1 MIMKSTEH
9 YTDLLRKFLLEHGA
23 EYGISRIG
31 IFGSVAKGQQT
42 EISDVDI
49 YYEGPALGLKSL
61 TGLPQALS
69 EYLGTPVDIVR
80 DHKGLNPAFRDR
92 IMKEV
97 IYV

>member
-1 MIMKSTEH
+1 MATKEEYIA
-9 YTDLLRKFLLEHGA
+9 LLRNFVAEYGA

-31 IFGSVAKGQQT
+31 IFGSVARGQQT
-42 EISDVDI
+42 EKSDVDI

-61 TGLPQALS
+61 TGLPRALA
-69 EYLGTPVDIVR
+69 EYLGVPVDVVR
-80 DHKGLNPAFRDR
+80 DHKRLNPTFRKR